1 MPEEN
6 RVILLQRLVL
16 REAVLL
22 LWESRCASLDYS
34 VSRRGVGGL
43 FFLSLSFYQSLVCKS
58 RAADGFKAWQRTTL
72 WQFNFA
78 F

>member
-22 LWESRCASLDYS
+22 LWESRCASLDYCVEKRRWWSLLS
-34 VSRRGVGGL
+34 VPLLLPASR
-43 FFLSLSFYQSLVCKS
+43 LSARAELQMGS
-58 RAADGFKAWQRTTL
+58 RLGK
-72 WQFNFA
+72 
-78 F
+78 